1 MAGKRLPH
9 QDLAKTGN
17 PRKGEVNPEGDQIAV
32 DIKKAKE
39 IKEQIV
45 QKVQQQLQPVVSQ
58 AVPKITNAAQPV
70 KDMFAGK
77 LIKKI
82 LRITAIVIL
91 IIIFLYIISLF
102 AKNLRQNG
110 EVALNGLPTPTL
122 APYLPYNPSVYAED
136 DLVLK
141 LEEDI
146 KVLDRELSTTQ
157 LKENILTPPTLD
169 FDINFED

>member
-1 MAGKRLPH
+1 
-9 QDLAKTGN
+9 
-17 PRKGEVNPEGDQIAV
+17 
-32 DIKKAKE
+32 
-39 IKEQIV
+39 
-45 QKVQQQLQPVVSQ
+45 
-58 AVPKITNAAQPV
+58 
-70 KDMFAGK
+70 MFAGK